1 MECQYVATQRGGI
14 ALLYEGHRYNKVRDG
29 KEGTVYWRCARDRQC
44 PGRAVTVY
52 SRIKKA
58 NNKHNHPPDAWR
70 NKVDQVV
77 SDLKLRAQ
85 DDATTLPTLFTET
98 LKYLASS
105 HQVAALASVVPTF
118 PNFKS
123 TICKPRHQLVP
134 SLLQLRDF
142 RPEDNWLYA
151 NSMCR
156 CLLCFSLPGHC
167 LVPVPLRLG
176 LHGLPAGPS
185 SHHVDVA
192 CPEECVCCPLL
203 ARGCLVPVSLV
214 CPIKTP
220 VVDGASLPWLFVVGG
235 HHCREPKGCA
245 PWDIAGEGLEK
256 CLQAPVSLSNIYITL
271 TNARIPTRWRKSG
284 RKNKFRQFHQP
295 RRILAPPGCACSK
308 VPRFAALLSPGTI
321 SFAAADEPSTS
332 EPLDMALRN
341 TGTLLKRLRA
351 LMKNTTHVSET
362 IQAYIVPSGDA
373 HQSEYIAPCDKRRA
387 FLTGFTG
394 SAGTAIVT
402 EDQAALWTDGR
413 YFLQAEQQLDS
424 NWILMKDGIPGTP
437 SQGDWLCKVLSSGS
451 RVGVDP
457 FLMPYD
463 AWKQL
468 CNQLDASG
476 HTLVPVSQNLVDLI
490 WEERPSPPSR
500 PLDSLSIIYTGK
512 FWQDKIADIRQDMTQ
527 KSASVLVIT
536 ALDEIAWL
544 FNLRGSDIDYNPVFF
559 AYAVITMDSAH
570 LFIDEN
576 KLSATLQR
584 HLSTDRNEKSVT
596 VDIRPY
602 RVFKDFLSLLINQQS
617 GKIWVSSCSSYAV
630 VSQVPKERRIE
641 STNPVMLRKAIKN
654 ETEIECMRRAHIKD
668 AVALCE
674 FFVWMESQVPKG
686 EVTEIT
692 AAAKLEHFRR
702 CQEDYVGP
710 SFETISASGPNAAI
724 IHYRPEEDS
733 DRRVTTEEVYLCD
746 SGGQYRDGTTDVTRT
761 WHFGMPSQYEKE
773 CFTRVVKGNI
783 ALSSA
788 IFPRLVKGQMLDTLA
803 RRALWEVGLDYL
815 HGTGHGVGAYL
826 NVHEGPMGISWMPHP
841 NDPGL
846 QEGMILSIEPGYYED
861 NQFGIRIENL
871 VLVRKAATKY
881 NFKDRGFLAF
891 DSLTLVPI
899 QTKMLNPMMLTAEE
913 VEWLDTY
920 HQACRDVIGRALEE
934 QGRDLALQW
943 LLRETQPLG

>member
-1 MECQYVATQRGGI
+1 T
-14 ALLYEGHRYNKVRDG
+14 
-29 KEGTVYWRCARDRQC
+29 
-44 PGRAVTVY
+44 
-52 SRIKKA
+52 S
-58 NNKHNHPPDAWR
+58 
-70 NKVDQVV
+70 
-77 SDLKLRAQ
+77 
-85 DDATTLPTLFTET
+85 
-98 LKYLASS
+98 
-105 HQVAALASVVPTF
+105 
-118 PNFKS
+118 
-123 TICKPRHQLVP
+123 
-134 SLLQLRDF
+134 SLLVDSSLR
-142 RPEDNWLYA
+142 
-151 NSMCR
+151 
-156 CLLCFSLPGHC
+156 
-167 LVPVPLRLG
+167 
-176 LHGLPAGPS
+176 
-185 SHHVDVA
+185 
-192 CPEECVCCPLL
+192 
-203 ARGCLVPVSLV
+203 
-214 CPIKTP
+214 K
-220 VVDGASLPWLFVVGG
+220 
-235 HHCREPKGCA
+235 
-245 PWDIAGEGLEK
+245 
-256 CLQAPVSLSNIYITL
+256 
-271 TNARIPTRWRKSG
+271 
-284 RKNKFRQFHQP
+284 
-295 RRILAPPGCACSK
+295 
-308 VPRFAALLSPGTI
+308 
-321 SFAAADEPSTS
+321 AADEPSTS

-351 LMKNTTHVSET
+351 LMKNTTYVSET

-387 FLTGFTG
+387 FLTGFNG

-402 EDQAALWTDGR
+402 EDHAALWTDGR

-437 SQGDWLCKVLSSGS
+437 SQGEWLCKVLSTGS

-463 AWKQL
+463 AWKL
-468 CNQLDASG
+468 LSNQLDVSG
-476 HTLVPVSQNLVDLI
+476 HSLVPVSQNLVDLI

-512 FWQDKIADIRQDMTQ
+512 FWQEKISDIRQDMSQ
-527 KSASVLVIT
+527 KSAAALVIT

-559 AYAVITMDSAH
+559 AYAVVTMDSAY

-584 HLSTDRNEKSVT
+584 HLSIDRNEKNLA

-602 RVFKDFLSLLINQQS
+602 RVFKDFLSLLINQLS
-617 GKIWVSSCSSYAV
+617 GKFWVSSCSSYAV

-641 STNPVMLRKAIKN
+641 STTPVMLRKAIKN

-674 FFVWMESQVPKG
+674 FFVWMESEVPKG
-686 EVTEIT
+686 EVTEMT

-702 CQEDYVGP
+702 EQEDYVGP

-724 IHYRPEEDS
+724 IHYRPEEES
-733 DRRVTTEEVYLCD
+733 DRRVTTEEIYLCD

-761 WHFGMPSQYEKE
+761 WHFGTPSQYEKE

-815 HGTGHGVGAYL
+815 HGTGHGVGAFL

-861 NQFGIRIENL
+861 GQFGIRIENL
-871 VLVRKAATKY
+871 ALVRKAATKY

-899 QTKMLNPMMLTAEE
+899 QTKMLNPLMLTAEE

>member
-1 MECQYVATQRGGI
+1 MAVPRMECQYVATQRGGI

-118 PNFKS
+118 PSFKS
-123 TICKPRHQLVP
+123 CKPRHQLVP

-151 NSMCR
+151 NR
-156 CLLCFSLPGHC
+156 R
-167 LVPVPLRLG
+167 LVEEE
-176 LHGLPAGPS
+176 
-185 SHHVDVA
+185 HVGF
-192 CPEECVCCPLL
+192 CVGEPRSRL
-203 ARGCLVPVSLV
+203 ARL
-214 CPIKTP
+214 
-220 VVDGASLPWLFVVGG
+220 
-235 HHCREPKGCA
+235 
-245 PWDIAGEGLEK
+245 
-256 CLQAPVSLSNIYITL
+256 
-271 TNARIPTRWRKSG
+271 
-284 RKNKFRQFHQP
+284 
-295 RRILAPPGCACSK
+295 
-308 VPRFAALLSPGTI
+308 
-321 SFAAADEPSTS
+321 FAAADEPSTS

-476 HTLVPVSQNLVDLI
+476 HSLVPVSQNLVDLI

-584 HLSTDRNEKSVT
+584 HLSADRNEKSVA

-702 CQEDYVGP
+702 EQEDYVGP

-899 QTKMLNPMMLTAEE
+899 QTKMLNPLMLTADE

>member
-1 MECQYVATQRGGI
+1 M
-14 ALLYEGHRYNKVRDG
+14 L
-29 KEGTVYWRCARDRQC
+29 
-44 PGRAVTVY
+44 
-52 SRIKKA
+52 
-58 NNKHNHPPDAWR
+58 
-70 NKVDQVV
+70 
-77 SDLKLRAQ
+77 
-85 DDATTLPTLFTET
+85 
-98 LKYLASS
+98 
-105 HQVAALASVVPTF
+105 
-118 PNFKS
+118 S
-123 TICKPRHQLVP
+123 T
-134 SLLQLRDF
+134 
-142 RPEDNWLYA
+142 
-151 NSMCR
+151 
-156 CLLCFSLPGHC
+156 
-167 LVPVPLRLG
+167 
-176 LHGLPAGPS
+176 
-185 SHHVDVA
+185 
-192 CPEECVCCPLL
+192 
-203 ARGCLVPVSLV
+203 
-214 CPIKTP
+214 
-220 VVDGASLPWLFVVGG
+220 
-235 HHCREPKGCA
+235 
-245 PWDIAGEGLEK
+245 
-256 CLQAPVSLSNIYITL
+256 
-271 TNARIPTRWRKSG
+271 
-284 RKNKFRQFHQP
+284 
-295 RRILAPPGCACSK
+295 
-308 VPRFAALLSPGTI
+308 
-321 SFAAADEPSTS
+321 
-332 EPLDMALRN
+332 
-341 TGTLLKRLRA
+341 
-351 LMKNTTHVSET
+351 
-362 IQAYIVPSGDA
+362 
-373 HQSEYIAPCDKRRA
+373 
-387 FLTGFTG
+387 
-394 SAGTAIVT
+394 
-402 EDQAALWTDGR
+402 
-413 YFLQAEQQLDS
+413 
-424 NWILMKDGIPGTP
+424 
-437 SQGDWLCKVLSSGS
+437 GS

-463 AWKQL
+463 AWKL
-468 CNQLDASG
+468 LSNQLDVSG
-476 HTLVPVSQNLVDLI
+476 HSLVPVAQNLVDLI

-512 FWQDKIADIRQDMTQ
+512 FWQEKIEDIRQDMSQ
-527 KSASVLVIT
+527 KGATVLVIT

-559 AYAVITMDSAH
+559 AYAVITMDSAY

-576 KLSATLQR
+576 KLSTTLQR
-584 HLSTDRNEKSVT
+584 HLSADRNEKNLT

-641 STNPVMLRKAIKN
+641 STTPVMLRKAIKN

-674 FFVWMESQVPKG
+674 FFVWMESEVPKG
-686 EVTEIT
+686 EVTEMT

-702 CQEDYVGP
+702 EQEDYVGP

-724 IHYRPEEDS
+724 IHYRPEEES
-733 DRRVTTEEVYLCD
+733 DRRVTTEEIYLCD

-761 WHFGMPSQYEKE
+761 WHFGTPSQYEKE

-788 IFPRLVKGQMLDTLA
+788 VFPRLVKGQMLDTLA

-815 HGTGHGVGAYL
+815 HGTGHGVGAFL

-861 NQFGIRIENL
+861 GQFGIRIENL
-871 VLVRKAATKY
+871 ALVRKAATKY

-899 QTKMLNPMMLTAEE
+899 QTKMLNPLMLTAEE

>member
-1 MECQYVATQRGGI
+1 MVSCSMECQYVATQRGGI

-118 PNFKS
+118 PSFKS
-123 TICKPRHQLVP
+123 CKPRHQLVP

-151 NSMCR
+151 NST
-156 CLLCFSLPGHC
+156 CLLCPPLPGHC
-167 LVPVPLRLG
+167 LVLVPFMLG
-176 LHGLPAGPS
+176 LHGPSVVEPCGPCMPNKS
-185 SHHVDVA
+185 PCSPWSIIALALLLLVA
-192 CPEECVCCPLL
+192 LSRFECMCLSLELQRIETNRC
-203 ARGCLVPVSLV
+203 GCLPLALGEST
-214 CPIKTP
+214 I
-220 VVDGASLPWLFVVGG
+220 
-235 HHCREPKGCA
+235 CRYR
-245 PWDIAGEGLEK
+245 AGRF
-256 CLQAPVSLSNIYITL
+256 QTSRT
-271 TNARIPTRWRKSG
+271 G
-284 RKNKFRQFHQP
+284 R
-295 RRILAPPGCACSK
+295 GDD
-308 VPRFAALLSPGTI
+308 
-321 SFAAADEPSTS
+321 AAADEPSTS

-476 HTLVPVSQNLVDLI
+476 HSLVPVSQNLVDLI

-584 HLSTDRNEKSVT
+584 HLSADRNEKSVA

-654 ETEIECMRRAHIKD
+654 ETEIECMRRAHVSVGAMVLLWQGWPFSGLSARFQIKD

-702 CQEDYVGP
+702 EQEDYVGP

-899 QTKMLNPMMLTAEE
+899 QTKMLNPLMLTADE

>member
-105 HQVAALASVVPTF
+105 HQVAALAMPTF
-118 PNFKS
+118 PSFKG
-123 TICKPRHQLVP
+123 TVCKPRHQLVP

-151 NSMCR
+151 N
-156 CLLCFSLPGHC
+156 
-167 LVPVPLRLG
+167 
-176 LHGLPAGPS
+176 
-185 SHHVDVA
+185 
-192 CPEECVCCPLL
+192 
-203 ARGCLVPVSLV
+203 
-214 CPIKTP
+214 T
-220 VVDGASLPWLFVVGG
+220 
-235 HHCREPKGCA
+235 
-245 PWDIAGEGLEK
+245 
-256 CLQAPVSLSNIYITL
+256 
-271 TNARIPTRWRKSG
+271 
-284 RKNKFRQFHQP
+284 
-295 RRILAPPGCACSK
+295 
-308 VPRFAALLSPGTI
+308 
-321 SFAAADEPSTS
+321 ADEPSTS

-351 LMKNTTHVSET
+351 LMKNTTYVSET

-402 EDQAALWTDGR
+402 EDHAALWTDGR

-424 NWILMKDGIPGTP
+424 NWVLMKDGIPGTP
-437 SQGDWLCKVLSSGS
+437 SQGEWLCKVLSSGS

-468 CNQLDASG
+468 SNQLDVSG
-476 HTLVPVSQNLVDLI
+476 HCLVPVAQNLVDLI

-512 FWQDKIADIRQDMTQ
+512 FWQEKVADIRQDMSQ
-527 KSASVLVIT
+527 KSASVLVLT

-559 AYAVITMDSAH
+559 AYAVVTMDSAY

-584 HLSTDRNEKSVT
+584 HLSTDRNEKNLT

-617 GKIWVSSCSSYAV
+617 GKFWVSSSSSYAV

-641 STNPVMLRKAIKN
+641 STTPVMLRKAIKN

-674 FFVWMESQVPKG
+674 FFVWMESEVPKG
-686 EVTEIT
+686 EVTEMT

-702 CQEDYVGP
+702 EQEDYVGP

-724 IHYRPEEDS
+724 IHYRPEEES
-733 DRRVTTEEVYLCD
+733 DRRVTTEEIYLCD

-761 WHFGMPSQYEKE
+761 WHFGTPSQYEKE

-815 HGTGHGVGAYL
+815 HGTGHGVGAFL

-861 NQFGIRIENL
+861 GQFGIRIENL
-871 VLVRKAATKY
+871 ALVRKAATKY

-899 QTKMLNPMMLTAEE
+899 QTKMLNPLMLTAEE

-934 QGRDLALQW
+934 QGRDVALQW

>member
-1 MECQYVATQRGGI
+1 
-14 ALLYEGHRYNKVRDG
+14 
-29 KEGTVYWRCARDRQC
+29 
-44 PGRAVTVY
+44 
-52 SRIKKA
+52 
-58 NNKHNHPPDAWR
+58 
-70 NKVDQVV
+70 
-77 SDLKLRAQ
+77 
-85 DDATTLPTLFTET
+85 
-98 LKYLASS
+98 
-105 HQVAALASVVPTF
+105 
-118 PNFKS
+118 
-123 TICKPRHQLVP
+123 
-134 SLLQLRDF
+134 
-142 RPEDNWLYA
+142 
-151 NSMCR
+151 
-156 CLLCFSLPGHC
+156 
-167 LVPVPLRLG
+167 
-176 LHGLPAGPS
+176 
-185 SHHVDVA
+185 
-192 CPEECVCCPLL
+192 
-203 ARGCLVPVSLV
+203 
-214 CPIKTP
+214 
-220 VVDGASLPWLFVVGG
+220 
-235 HHCREPKGCA
+235 
-245 PWDIAGEGLEK
+245 
-256 CLQAPVSLSNIYITL
+256 
-271 TNARIPTRWRKSG
+271 
-284 RKNKFRQFHQP
+284 
-295 RRILAPPGCACSK
+295 
-308 VPRFAALLSPGTI
+308 
-321 SFAAADEPSTS
+321 
-332 EPLDMALRN
+332 MALRN

-351 LMKNTTHVSET
+351 LMKNTTIVCET

-387 FLTGFTG
+387 FLTGFSG

-402 EDQAALWTDGR
+402 EDHAALWTDGR

-437 SQGDWLCKVLSSGS
+437 SQGEWLCKVLSTGS

-463 AWKQL
+463 AWKL
-468 CNQLDASG
+468 LSNQLDASG
-476 HTLVPVSQNLVDLI
+476 HSLVPVSQNLVDMI

-512 FWQDKIADIRQDMTQ
+512 FWQEKISDIRQDMSQ
-527 KSASVLVIT
+527 KSAAALVIT

-559 AYAVITMDSAH
+559 AYAVVTMDSAY

-584 HLSTDRNEKSVT
+584 HLSIDRNEKNLA

-602 RVFKDFLSLLINQQS
+602 RVFKEFLSLLINQLT
-617 GKIWVSSCSSYAV
+617 GKFWVSSCSSYAV

-641 STNPVMLRKAIKN
+641 STTPVMLRKAIKN
-654 ETEIECMRRAHIKD
+654 ETEIECMRRAHVKD

-674 FFVWMESQVPKG
+674 FFVWMESEVPKG
-686 EVTEIT
+686 EVTEMT

-702 CQEDYVGP
+702 EQEDYVGP

-724 IHYRPEEDS
+724 IHYRPEEES
-733 DRRVTTEEVYLCD
+733 DRRVTTEEIYLCD

-761 WHFGMPSQYEKE
+761 WHFGTPSQYEKE

-815 HGTGHGVGAYL
+815 HGTGHGVGAFL
-826 NVHEGPMGISWMPHP
+826 NVHEGTYLPTREKITYLPTHGPMGISWMPHP

-861 NQFGIRIENL
+861 GQFGIRIENL
-871 VLVRKAATKY
+871 ALVRKAATKY

-899 QTKMLNPMMLTAEE
+899 QTKMLNPLMLTAEE